1 MTVAFN
7 KLADRVFQTLKG
19 YGYDLKMFDE
29 TGKKVIDPEEGR
41 HFYAM
46 PDQIM
51 VSLREDGADSEIRI
65 YLSRKDEIEK
75 NQDLLDNLRKTSVQY
90 GVGYT
95 AREYGRSIT
104 PRDFAHMIK
113 EPHNTSTV
121 AEQMTFLRSLI
132 QKNS

>member
-1 MTVAFN
+1 MAITFN

-19 YGYDLKMFDE
+19 YGYNLKMFDE

-46 PDQIM
+46 PDQMM
-51 VSLREDGADSEIRI
+51 VSIREDGADSEMQI
-65 YLSRKDEIEK
+65 YLSRKNEIEQ
-75 NQDLLDNLRKTSVQY
+75 NQKLLDNLRKTAVQY

-95 AREYGRSIT
+95 VREYGREIT
-104 PRDFAHMIK
+104 PKDFAHMIK
-113 EPHNTSTV
+113 EPHKASTV
-121 AEQMTFLRSLI
+121 AEQMIFLRSLI